1 MDHLRKQPARRL
13 RLGQVIVGVLALG
26 SAAAL
31 PGSTAAASAAPGGAA
46 PAASAAVRTSASSVG
61 VSSPAALGAASPA
74 RTDRQQLPVLR
85 PARTGAAA
93 GPATAVSSPG
103 AVPSATAAGHGV
115 GTPAQ
120 SFDGV
125 SALDNKRAAGFDL
138 EPPDEGL
145 GASSDYV
152 VNFVNVTGEVR
163 STSGA
168 PLGHPFYLNDFFH
181 EAAAANTSDPR
192 IYFDAH
198 TQRWV
203 ASILGYAFNSAGTRV
218 TASHVDVAVS
228 RTADPRGAW
237 NVVRFDTSNP
247 SHTGCPCLA
256 DYPILGLDRDNV
268 YISTNEFTGDL
279 QHFNGA
285 QLYALSLAQLRAGA
299 AHPAMVT
306 FENLSVAGVQGF
318 HVQPANTTGDPGV
331 EYLMSSLDP
340 NGTFDNRIAVWAVT
354 DPGAVSRGG
363 TPALSVRVID
373 SQAYAVPPNAQTPP
387 GVCNGSLCKNT
398 PTPTTGVVSA
408 NDDAM
413 QEVQYVTTGCWW
425 ERSAPPSPSRVTPA
439 PGPASPGSWCGR
451 RSPAGR

>member
-1 MDHLRKQPARRL
+1 
-13 RLGQVIVGVLALG
+13 
-26 SAAAL
+26 
-31 PGSTAAASAAPGGAA
+31 
-46 PAASAAVRTSASSVG
+46 
-61 VSSPAALGAASPA
+61 
-74 RTDRQQLPVLR
+74 
-85 PARTGAAA
+85 
-93 GPATAVSSPG
+93 
-103 AVPSATAAGHGV
+103 
-115 GTPAQ
+115 
-120 SFDGV
+120 
-125 SALDNKRAAGFDL
+125 
-138 EPPDEGL
+138 
-145 GASSDYV
+145 
-152 VNFVNVTGEVR
+152 
-163 STSGA
+163 
-168 PLGHPFYLNDFFH
+168 
-181 EAAAANTSDPR
+181 
-192 IYFDAH
+192 
-198 TQRWV
+198 
-203 ASILGYAFNSAGTRV
+203 
-218 TASHVDVAVS
+218 
-228 RTADPRGAW
+228 
-237 NVVRFDTSNP
+237 
-247 SHTGCPCLA
+247 
-256 DYPILGLDRDNV
+256 
-268 YISTNEFTGDL
+268 
-279 QHFNGA
+279 
-285 QLYALSLAQLRAGA
+285 
-299 AHPAMVT
+299 MVT